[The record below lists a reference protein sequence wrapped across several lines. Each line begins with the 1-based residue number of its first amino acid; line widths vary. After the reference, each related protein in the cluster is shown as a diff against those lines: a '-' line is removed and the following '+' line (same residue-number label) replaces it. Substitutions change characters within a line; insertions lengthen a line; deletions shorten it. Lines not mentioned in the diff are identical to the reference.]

1 MNDAD
6 RMNGQNGIDGNN
18 VINEKAV
25 FSGDLPA
32 RTAAAG
38 GIISLRKRAVL
49 TPNLPALITA
59 SGILSWRDLMM
70 EAARFQTF
78 IREIP
83 ERTLIMTAR
92 ADPDYLAAFV
102 AAVHLGK
109 IVLPCSPRECPV
121 RLRELSEF
129 VSGRILEPGHL
140 AEILPPR
147 DIAGEFQDT
156 VSEYAPDTPVNCLMS
171 SGSTGN
177 PKLIVHTLKNHQT
190 SAVNA
195 VWALS
200 LENGDRY
207 ALSLPL
213 NHAGGQAVIFRAIQS
228 GCAMTV
234 PEKELALPD
243 GIARYGIT
251 AISLVPTQLVRLI
264 DAGNQDPKAARE
276 KLRTLKWILAGGA
289 PLAPETVREFR
300 SLYPGVRLLVSY
312 AMTETASL
320 AFLGELRGTAADYSG
335 IPLPGWSFRISNEV
349 TGEQPGTGEVLI
361 RGPSLTP
368 GYLGAGGHIVPLPL
382 RDGRFATGD
391 LGTKTPTG
399 LKILGRRDNMFISGG
414 ENIVPEGIERE
425 LLRIPGIREAVVA
438 PLPDREWGSV
448 IAAVVKTDS
457 EMPGSPRSRGRE
469 FSPET
474 REYFKKEAEKLL
486 DRIRIPKIWLPWNP
500 EWDQGMKIKRTL
512 VAEYV
517 KKSCRRKEKTG
528 E

>member
-6 RMNGQNGIDGNN
+6 RMEIT
-18 VINEKAV
+18 NEMNETAV
-25 FSGDLPA
+25 FSGGIPPG
-32 RTAAAG
+32 TPAAG
-38 GIISLRKRAVL
+38 GVISFGERAAL
-49 TPNLPALITA
+49 TPDLPALITA
-59 SGILSWRDLMM
+59 AGILSWRELMIT
-70 EAARFQTF
+70 AARFQTL

-83 ERTLIMTAR
+83 ERTLVMTAR
-92 ADPDYLAAFV
+92 TDPDYLAAFI

-109 IVLPCSPRECPV
+109 IVLPCSPRECPG
-121 RLRELSEF
+121 RLKELSKF
-129 VSGRILEPGHL
+129 VSGRILEPGVL
-140 AEILPPR
+140 AEGLSR
-147 DIAGEFQDT
+147 NSSGDFQDA
-156 VSEYAPDTPVNCLMS
+156 VSESAPDTPVNCLMS

-177 PKLIVHTLKNHQT
+177 PKLILHTLKNHQT
-190 SAVNA
+190 SALNA
-195 VWALS
+195 VRALS
-200 LENGDRY
+200 LESGDRY

-234 PEKELALPD
+234 PEKEQALPD

-264 DAGNQDPKAARE
+264 DAGKQDPKAARE
-276 KLRTLKWILAGGA
+276 KLKTLKWILAGGA

-335 IPLPGWSFRISNEV
+335 VPLPGWSFRISDELP
-349 TGEQPGTGEVLI
+349 GEQPGTGEVLI

-368 GYLGAGGHIVPLPL
+368 GYLGAGGRIVPLPL

-391 LGTKTPTG
+391 LGTKTPAG

-414 ENIVPEGIERE
+414 ENIVPESIERE
-425 LLRIPGIREAVVA
+425 LLRIPGIRDAAVG
-438 PLPDREWGSV
+438 PLPDREWGSI

-457 EMPGSPRSRGRE
+457 EMPGIPRDRE

-474 REYFKKEAEKLL
+474 REYFRKEAGKLL

-517 KKSCRRKEKTG
+517 KESCRRKEKTG